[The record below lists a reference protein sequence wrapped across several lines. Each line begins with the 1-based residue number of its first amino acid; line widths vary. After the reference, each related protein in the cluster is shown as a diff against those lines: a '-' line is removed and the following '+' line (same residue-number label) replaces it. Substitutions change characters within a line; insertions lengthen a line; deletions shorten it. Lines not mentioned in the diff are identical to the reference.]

1 MNSFFT
7 RNVTAKVLSILFAL
21 ILWIYVMSEINPPT
35 TKPESNIPVQLI
47 GVEDIR
53 AQGLVIEGSDSFT
66 INVKLTGRRDEVYK
80 VARGDIKAVAD
91 IRGYRVGTNNI
102 PVEVTAPQGIE
113 LDYSPKFIKVELEE
127 IVKRQKE
134 VSLDI
139 TGAPPEGFV
148 LGDAEFKPTLVMVE
162 GPESSVNSI
171 ERIVAKLEVLNDTVN
186 ISASLPLKAYNS
198 RGVEVTNVDI
208 VSPYID
214 VVLPIYRLNAIPVN
228 PQMEVTTE
236 EGYEIVEITV
246 LPQEVSLKGPDELVG
261 QLTEVTT
268 EVIEREGVTEDFE
281 ATVPLILPEG
291 VEVVGESNVRV
302 KVTVQ
307 RITEQ
312 VYSLSR
318 ESIVF
323 TNVKRGYTVNK
334 TTLPEVIEVRIIG
347 PETIVQEITLA
358 DIQLVAD
365 LRDME
370 AGQHSVTLSASIPSV
385 EEALLKE
392 IAINPTEINIRL
404 ETNN

>member
-21 ILWIYVMSEINPPT
+21 VLWIYVMSEINPRT

-53 AQGLVIEGSDSFT
+53 KLDLVIEGSDSFT

-80 VARGDIKAVAD
+80 VARGEIKAVAD

-102 PVEVTAPQGIE
+102 PVEVTAPPGIE
-113 LDYSPKFIKVELEE
+113 IDYSPKYIKVELEE

-139 TGAPPEGFV
+139 TGAPPEGYV
-148 LGDAEFKPTLVMVE
+148 LGEAEFKPTLVMVE

-171 ERIVAKLEVLNDTVN
+171 ERIAAKLEVLQDTVN

-214 VVLPIYRLNAIPVN
+214 VILPIYRLNAIPVK
-228 PQMEVTTE
+228 PQLEVTAQ
-236 EGYEIVEITV
+236 EGYEISEVTV
-246 LPQEVSLKGPDELVG
+246 LPQEVSLKGPDELVSP
-261 QLTEVTT
+261 LTEVTT
-268 EVIEREGVTEDFE
+268 EAIIREDVTEDFE
-281 ATVPLILPEG
+281 VTVPLILPEG

-302 KVTVQ
+302 KFTVN

-312 VYSLSR
+312 IYSITS
-318 ESIVF
+318 ENIVF
-323 TNVKRGYTVNK
+323 TNVRRGHTVNK
-334 TTLPEVIEVRIIG
+334 ATLPEVIEVRLVG
-347 PETIVQEITLA
+347 PEAVVQEISLG

-370 AGQHSVTLSASIPSV
+370 TGQHNAILKASIPSI
-385 EEALLKE
+385 EEELLKE
-392 IAINPTEINIRL
+392 ITVNPSQVTIRV